1 MKVQAR
7 SAQRPS
13 VQYDQ
18 LDPPEE
24 KPRPRLVSR
33 RALLGLSLTTAAAA
47 TGVVQYWDEF
57 FLKRFAEVEPGQV
70 YRAAWQARRPIGR
83 LVETYGIKSILSLS
97 VMGVNEEKYKNYA
110 EVARARGV
118 DWVLMPVVGSYM
130 TLPQMAEAA
139 DWIAQLPRPLLF
151 HCVAGHHR
159 STQAQS
165 AWRMRHGGWS
175 AKQAWAEVSQ
185 YRWTNPTGDIKDHS
199 LVERFAASAYL
210 HKGTGYE
217 PTAFDAL
224 DGPGHRRVAL
234 GPDGQLLGMA
244 TRH

>member
-18 LDPPEE
+18 IELPEAT
-24 KPRPRLVSR
+24 PRQPFISR
-33 RALLGLSLTTAAAA
+33 RAALGLGLTTAAAA

-57 FLKRFAEVEPGQV
+57 FLKRFAEVVPGQV
-70 YRAAWQARRPIGR
+70 YRAAWQTRRPIGR
-83 LVETYGIKSILSLS
+83 LVASYGIKSILSLS
-97 VMGVNEEKYKNYA
+97 VMGVNEEKYKSYA
-110 EVARARGV
+110 EVARAGQI
-118 DWVLMPVVGSYM
+118 DWVLMPVVGSFM

-139 DWIAQLPRPLLF
+139 DWIAQLPKPLLF

-159 STQAQS
+159 STQAQA

-199 LVERFAASAYL
+199 LVERFAASAYVR
-210 HKGTGYE
+210 KGTGYE

-224 DGPGHRRVAL
+224 GGPGHRRVAL

-244 TRH
+244 TSH